1 MKIRMMKESGFGAA
15 SVAENIR
22 GEQVMQAAEFAG
34 LVAAKKAFSVF
45 IANGRGELF
54 LKYEN
59 GQWMQSVVSVDKVF
73 GIIRS
78 KYSPVANQ

>member
-1 MKIRMMKESGFGAA
+1 MKIQMLKGSGFGAA

-22 GEQVMQAAEFAG
+22 GEQVMQAPEFAG
-34 LVAAKKAFSVF
+34 LIEAKKAFSVF

-54 LKYEN
+54 LKYES
-59 GQWMQSVVSVDKVF
+59 GQWMQSVMSVDKIF